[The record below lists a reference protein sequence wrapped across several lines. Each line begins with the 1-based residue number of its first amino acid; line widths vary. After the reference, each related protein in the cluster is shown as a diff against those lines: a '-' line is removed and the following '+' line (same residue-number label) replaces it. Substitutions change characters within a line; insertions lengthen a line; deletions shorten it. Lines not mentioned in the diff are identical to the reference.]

1 LGKHAYIKN
10 DIIWIPI
17 DEYEGC
23 ELEPNTFT
31 EINIHELAH
40 KCKEWATT
48 LKLKRYQLYSGFNNT
63 NATCEVFSGAVIQT
77 EKMFKSSIEPEAIF
91 KACEWVRENKDV

>member
-1 LGKHAYIKN
+1 MNISKGLLSEVLGKHAYIKN

-31 EINIHELAH
+31 EIKIIVSF
-40 KCKEWATT
+40 KYGDKENKTQWIAECNEYRFRADT
-48 LKLKRYQLYSGFNNT
+48 
-63 NATCEVFSGAVIQT
+63 
-77 EKMFKSSIEPEAIF
+77 EPEAIF
-91 KACEWVRENKDV
+91 KACEWIREDKDK